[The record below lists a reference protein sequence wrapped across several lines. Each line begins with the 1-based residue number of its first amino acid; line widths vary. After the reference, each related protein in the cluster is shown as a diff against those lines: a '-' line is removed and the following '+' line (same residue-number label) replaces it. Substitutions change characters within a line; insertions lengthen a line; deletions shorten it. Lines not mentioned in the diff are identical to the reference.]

1 MIFPRNGRVL
11 AAPGGAFT
19 TARGRVLFF
28 GRQRTIDKGRKQ
40 VYN

>member
-11 AAPGGAFT
+11 AAPGGGECA
-19 TARGRVLFF
+19 AQGRVLFF